1 MSVTYS
7 KLRLRRPAKEE
18 DEEEK
23 PPVDIAR
30 FSYDEECDKLMKE
43 RVDLEAEIKRI
54 KQELKKE
61 KDNFAEQ
68 YDKLTKEQQ
77 EIMDTKCQ
85 ETKDVN
91 EELARVTEE
100 LKEAKNMLLA
110 KSQIDTKLKALT
122 EQAETVAN
130 QEKLF
135 IEEISR
141 YTRALV
147 ELGTS
152 SATTGNELLLSVTRL
167 PKFRGPEQKEAA
179 KLAQSMYALRMV
191 LVKRYAESV
200 GSGCDVQ

>member
-1 MSVTYS
+1 MAVTYS
-7 KLRLRRPAKEE
+7 KLRLRQPPREEQEE
-18 DEEEK
+18 DK
-23 PPVDIAR
+23 PPVELQK
-30 FSYDEECDKLMKE
+30 FSYDEECEKLMKE
-43 RVDLEAEIKRI
+43 RVDLEAEIKRL
-54 KQELKKE
+54 KQDIKKE
-61 KDNFAEQ
+61 KDTFADQ

-91 EELARVTEE
+91 EELARVTQE
-100 LKEAKNMLLA
+100 LKEAKELLLA
-110 KSQIDTKLKALT
+110 KSQIDTKLKDLT

-130 QEKLF
+130 QEQLF
-135 IEEISR
+135 IEELSR

-152 SATTGNELLLSVTRL
+152 TSTTGNELLLSVTRL
-167 PKFRGPEQKEAA
+167 PKFRGPNQKEAA

>member
-1 MSVTYS
+1 MAVTYS
-7 KLRLRRPAKEE
+7 KLRLRQPPR
-18 DEEEK
+18 EEK
-23 PPVDIAR
+23 EDKPPIELQK
-30 FSYDEECDKLMKE
+30 FSYDEECEKLMKE
-43 RVDLEAEIKRI
+43 RVDLEAEIKRL
-54 KQELKKE
+54 KQDIRKE
-61 KDNFAEQ
+61 KDTFADQ

-100 LKEAKNMLLA
+100 LKEAKELLLA
-110 KSQIDTKLKALT
+110 KSQIDTKLKDLT

-130 QEKLF
+130 QEQLF
-135 IEEISR
+135 IEELSR
-141 YTRALV
+141 YTRALI

-152 SATTGNELLLSVTRL
+152 TSTTGNELLLSVTRL
-167 PKFRGPEQKEAA
+167 PKFRGPNQKEAA

>member
-1 MSVTYS
+1 MAVTYS
-7 KLRLRRPAKEE
+7 KLRLRQPPR
-18 DEEEK
+18 EEK
-23 PPVDIAR
+23 EDKPPIELQK
-30 FSYDEECDKLMKE
+30 FSYDEECEKLMKE
-43 RVDLEAEIKRI
+43 RVDLEAEIKRL
-54 KQELKKE
+54 KQDIRKE
-61 KDNFAEQ
+61 KDTFADQ

-100 LKEAKNMLLA
+100 LKEAKELLLA
-110 KSQIDTKLKALT
+110 KSQIDTKLKDLT

-130 QEKLF
+130 QEQLF
-135 IEEISR
+135 IEELSR
-141 YTRALV
+141 YTRALI

-152 SATTGNELLLSVTRL
+152 SSTTGNELLLSVTRL
-167 PKFRGPEQKEAA
+167 PKFRGPNQKEAA